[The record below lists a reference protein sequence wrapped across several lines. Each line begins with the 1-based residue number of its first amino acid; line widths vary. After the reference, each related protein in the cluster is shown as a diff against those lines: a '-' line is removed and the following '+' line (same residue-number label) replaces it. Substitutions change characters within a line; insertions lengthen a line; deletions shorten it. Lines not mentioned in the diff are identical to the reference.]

1 MATTA
6 KFDFSRK
13 FVEKTGG
20 DPIKGMGL
28 FTIICGCC
36 PCTVAC
42 TFMGFYAAL
51 FAVAAT
57 YTRNYTDFLEGSGEP
72 TDVNFY
78 D

>member
-1 MATTA
+1 MENKA
-6 KFDFSRK
+6 KFDFTKS

-51 FAVAAT
+51 LALAAT
-57 YTRNYTDFLEGSGEP
+57 YTSK
-72 TDVNFY
+72 
-78 D
+78 